1 MQRQFSNQPTRPSQQ
16 PAGQQPSLYDESVFR
31 ILLDYEVT
39 RSQRYVSPISL
50 LRMALALGNPTPQ
63 EIKNAPLVLA
73 ALLNSR
79 LRSADIP
86 ARVGNEFL
94 VLLPATDESGGR
106 IVCERF
112 LRITPGT
119 HTAPLGL
126 TSRVAVC
133 IGLASHPGGSSLNTT
148 RLMQEAEAALKEAR
162 TRGTQTYVAY
172 SDIII
177 KYR

>member
-1 MQRQFSNQPTRPSQQ
+1 MQRKFSDQPTRPNQNG
-16 PAGQQPSLYDESVFR
+16 PASLYDESVFR

-50 LRMALALGNPTPQ
+50 LRITLAISNPTSQ
-63 EIKNAPLVLA
+63 EVKGAPAVLSTM
-73 ALLNSR
+73 LNSR

-86 ARVGNEFL
+86 AKVGNDYL
-94 VLLPATDESGGR
+94 VLLPATDESGAR

-119 HTAPLGL
+119 HTAPLGFS
-126 TSRVAVC
+126 SRVAVC
-133 IGLASHPGGSSLNTT
+133 IGLASHPGGSSLNTS
-148 RLMQEAEAALKEAR
+148 RLMQEADAALKEAR
-162 TRGTQTYVAY
+162 TRGPQTYVAY
-172 SDIII
+172 SDIVI